1 MSTKPENVDTP
12 QGLAFA
18 LTAYVMW
25 GFLPL
30 YMKMLAHI
38 PPTEVVAHRVI
49 WSVPIAG
56 VLLLLLGRMGD
67 LKAALRSPRVLLMGC
82 VTAAFVSVNWGIY
95 VWSVGSGYALEAALG
110 YYINPLFS
118 IALGALLLGE
128 RLTRAQMVAVGLATL
143 AVIILTVETGRLP
156 LAALGLTVS
165 WGFYAFFKKS
175 LPIGPN
181 QGFLLEV
188 LILTIPALG
197 YIIYLTATGQSHFA
211 NVRFDTLLLL
221 GCGVVTAVPLI
232 IYANGA
238 KLLKLSTIAILQYI
252 APTMIFLV
260 AVFVF
265 KEPFGGAR
273 MVAFPLIW
281 AALVIY
287 SVSLLREMRRKG
299 REALTE
305 AAPARDP

>member
-1 MSTKPENVDTP
+1 MSSKPETGDTP

-18 LTAYVMW
+18 LTAYFMW

-30 YMKMLAHI
+30 YMKLVAHM
-38 PPTEVVAHRVI
+38 PPVEVVAHRI
-49 WSVPIAG
+49 LWSLPIAA
-56 VLLLLLGRMGD
+56 VLLILMRRVGD
-67 LKAALRSPRVLLMGC
+67 LKAALRSPRVLAMGC
-82 VTAAFVSVNWGIY
+82 VTATLITINWGIY
-95 VWSVGSGYALEAALG
+95 VWSIGAGYALEAALG

-128 RLTRAQMVAVGLATL
+128 RLTRAQLVAVALAGLA
-143 AVIILTVETGRLP
+143 VVILTVEAGRLP
-156 LAALGLTVS
+156 VAALGLTVS

-197 YIIYLTATGQSHFA
+197 YIAYLTTTGQSHYG
-211 NVRFDTLLLL
+211 VTSMDTALLM

-252 APTMIFLV
+252 APTMIFLC

-287 SVSLLREMRRKG
+287 STSLLREMRRKG
-299 REALTE
+299 RAALTE

>member
-1 MSTKPENVDTP
+1 MSSTPQTGDTP

-18 LTAYVMW
+18 LTAYFMW

-30 YMKMLAHI
+30 YMKLVAHI
-38 PPTEVVAHRVI
+38 PPVEVVAHRI
-49 WSVPIAG
+49 LWSLPIAA
-56 VLLLLLGRMGD
+56 VLLILMRRVGD
-67 LKAALRSPRVLLMGC
+67 LKAALRSPRVLAMGC
-82 VTAAFVSVNWGIY
+82 VTATLITINWGIY
-95 VWSVGSGYALEAALG
+95 VWSIGAGYALEAALG

-128 RLTRAQMVAVGLATL
+128 RLTRAQLVAVALAGLA
-143 AVIILTVETGRLP
+143 VVILTVEAGRLP
-156 LAALGLTVS
+156 VAALGLTVS

-197 YIIYLTATGQSHFA
+197 YIAYLTATGQSHYG
-211 NVRFDTLLLL
+211 VTSLDTALLM

-252 APTMIFLV
+252 APTMIFLC

-273 MVAFPLIW
+273 LVAFPLIW

-287 SVSLLREMRRKG
+287 STSLLREMRRKG
-299 REALTE
+299 RAALTE
-305 AAPARDP
+305 AAPAREA